1 MFGFEGTFL
10 QFGPVAQLVRAPPCH
25 GGGRGFESLLG
36 RFSVIWDHSSAGR
49 APALQAGG
57 HRFEPCWSHFS
68 KYADM
73 AQLAEQLI
81 CNQQVNGSSPFI
93 GFMDGFPSGQRGQ
106 TVNLLA
112 PPSKVR
118 ILLHPLI
125 SYRGVEQSGS
135 SSGS

>member
-1 MFGFEGTFL
+1 MVPFNE
-10 QFGPVAQLVRAPPCH
+10 
-25 GGGRGFESLLG
+25 
-36 RFSVIWDHSSAGR
+36 
-49 APALQAGG
+49 
-57 HRFEPCWSHFS
+57 
-68 KYADM
+68 YADM

-118 ILLHPLI
+118 ILLHPLC
-125 SYRGVEQSGS
+125 RSGGTGRRTGLKILRDLYS
-135 SSGS
+135 RTGSIPVAGI